1 MKLWHWLFIVCVAVL
16 IGCGGGGGGGGSSTP
31 KTVSV
36 SGSVIWIENL
46 QPTTP
51 ASTVSVGTNSTT
63 TDPGSGFF
71 SVNVPS
77 GATSATVTH
86 VPSGGTPIVS
96 TFSFPAA
103 TSDVDLG
110 DLYIGPTTT
119 TVRGRLVSS
128 ADATPIA
135 GGTVKFA
142 GRTAISASDGT
153 FNITNVAYPTTNFSG
168 FLGLSG
174 VASATGF
181 FNQSFSP
188 PGEAVSGVVQI
199 GDVALVP
206 SGSTDPPGLP
216 ANLVVAVQ
224 PTASSAGAL
233 VTVRQGSTVVTTGTV
248 GGDGRV
254 QFWLPIGSYT
264 LTATK
269 GALSGTQSAN
279 ITTLTSPSN
288 ATVTLL

>member
-1 MKLWHWLFIVCVAVL
+1 MKLWHWLFLVCVAVL

-31 KTVSV
+31 ATVSV
-36 SGSVIWIENL
+36 SGSVLWIENL

-51 ASTVSVGTNSTT
+51 ASTVVVGTSSTT

-77 GATSATVTH
+77 GATSATVTY
-86 VPSGGTPIVS
+86 VPGGGTPVVT
-96 TFSFPAA
+96 TFNFPAA

-128 ADATPIA
+128 ADASPIA

-153 FNITNVAYPTTNFSG
+153 FSIPNVAYPTTNFAG

-181 FNQSFSP
+181 FNQSFAP
-188 PGEAVSGVVQI
+188 AGEAVSGVVQI

-206 SGSTDPPGLP
+206 SGSGDPPGLP
-216 ANLVVAVQ
+216 ANLIVTVQ
-224 PTASSAGAL
+224 PSPSSAGAV
-233 VTVRQGSTVVTTGTV
+233 VTVKQAGTSVTTGTV

-254 QFWLPIGSYT
+254 QFWLPIGTYD

-269 GALSGTQSAN
+269 GTLSGTQSVS
-279 ITTLTSPSN
+279 ITTLTNPTNS
-288 ATVTLL
+288 TITLH